1 MSSFHIVQKELHMK
15 VTNILIQPPSLVAQ
29 IEGKSNKAIQEKTK
43 EMTQD
48 IPKEEVVNEEQ
59 EVQKKIDFLI

>member
-1 MSSFHIVQKELHMK
+1 MK
-15 VTNILIQPPSLVAQ
+15 VTNTLIQPPSLVAQ